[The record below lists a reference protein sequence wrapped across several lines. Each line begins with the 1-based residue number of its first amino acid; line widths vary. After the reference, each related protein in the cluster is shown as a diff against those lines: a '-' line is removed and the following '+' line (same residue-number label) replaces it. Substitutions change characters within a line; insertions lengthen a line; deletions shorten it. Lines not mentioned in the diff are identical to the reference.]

1 MAIID
6 KSKKPYIADEDN
18 NVFIGL
24 NLPIKRSNSIDGYF
38 DSSTTTLDAVKNNIK
53 NLLYTHKGER
63 LMQPNI
69 GLNLR
74 SYLFEQFTDDLL
86 LQIQSD
92 ITDTIGFWLPFVQ
105 IRNLDIKM
113 DEDYDV
119 GRNKLSIEIL
129 FNITRDPNTLA
140 SVQLEINGSTL
151 EGGGY

>member
-1 MAIID
+1 
-6 KSKKPYIADEDN
+6 
-18 NVFIGL
+18 
-24 NLPIKRSNSIDGYF
+24 
-38 DSSTTTLDAVKNNIK
+38 
-53 NLLYTHKGER
+53 
-63 LMQPNI
+63 MQPNI

-140 SVQLEINGSTL
+140 SVQVTIDSTVL
-151 EGGGY
+151 GGGGF

>member
-1 MAIID
+1 MINEI
-6 KSKKPYIADEDN
+6 KPVVGN
-18 NVFIGL
+18 TT
-24 NLPIKRSNSIDGYF
+24 KTQK
-38 DSSTTTLDAVKNNIK
+38 TTTKN
-53 NLLYTHKGER
+53 
-63 LMQPNI
+63 
-69 GLNLR
+69 GLSFDEAMN
-74 SYLFEQFTDDLL
+74 DLL

-129 FNITRDPNTLA
+129 FNITRDPNSLA